1 MAYVHPLKKTSD
13 TRTLKDLQKIFIR
26 NIEKSLEGYDEGR
39 VVFYKYLDTSL
50 KDKTRAKRSSTADAK
65 EYKLYPEMKLT
76 MSMKDLLS
84 SSKNKRQLT
93 MIFAEGLINSF
104 KEKRIKLYVIYE
116 DKIVGPGGSAEK
128 HRHEEADTLIPQ
140 QVIASADEDPSK
152 EITSHVRIHNCSL
165 TC

>member
-1 MAYVHPLKKTSD
+1 MAYVHPLKKTPG
-13 TRTLKDLQKIFIR
+13 THTLKDLQKIFIR
-26 NIEKSLEGYDEGR
+26 NIEKSLEGYDKGR

-93 MIFAEGLINSF
+93 II
-104 KEKRIKLYVIYE
+104 
-116 DKIVGPGGSAEK
+116 
-128 HRHEEADTLIPQ
+128 
-140 QVIASADEDPSK
+140 
-152 EITSHVRIHNCSL
+152 
-165 TC
+165 